1 MLDTNFWDR
10 VVSLWINKASSTD
23 MADAQKLAQ
32 SVVEQALAERQDDVE
47 DLIDALTDFDD
58 EDEDE

>member
-1 MLDTNFWDR
+1 
-10 VVSLWINKASSTD
+10 